1 MPGIFPFRS
10 FFNLARAALF
20 HTPPAYVQFY
30 ITARCNLACR
40 QCNICAANADLT
52 ECSLDQIK
60 RIADN
65 LAKAGTGMVLLTG
78 GEPFMRADLPEIVR
92 AFQSRGIHVRM
103 QTNGLADE
111 EAIRRVI
118 EAGGNDISISL
129 DTLVPETQEAINGG
143 VPGSWHRAIKAIS
156 LFTQYLPA
164 KNSFASLG
172 CVLQRANF
180 RDIEDVIR
188 FGTRI
193 GWFTSLV
200 PVHTTGQHNPRG
212 FCAFDRSL
220 MLTSEQRGEIDT
232 LIDRVKAMQKEGF
245 LVFHSNRYYD
255 NFKAFVHGQPLTWRD
270 GNSGVCDSPNLY
282 FAILPNGEMA
292 PCCDWRLDSTHLFAY
307 ADDFCRRMN
316 DPEIQ
321 TDIHVITAA
330 CPGCLYGS
338 FPEITISMRHLDDKI
353 RKTIH
358 FLKTPPR
365 PGPYSYEEMLEI
377 AAEIRNGPS
386 Q

>member
-1 MPGIFPFRS
+1 
-10 FFNLARAALF
+10 
-20 HTPPAYVQFY
+20 
-30 ITARCNLACR
+30 
-40 QCNICAANADLT
+40 
-52 ECSLDQIK
+52 
-60 RIADN
+60 
-65 LAKAGTGMVLLTG
+65 
-78 GEPFMRADLPEIVR
+78 
-92 AFQSRGIHVRM
+92 M